1 MLGNIVSGVFTPVLA
16 KHLEELFS
24 PFSQKEPFWTF
35 ATFFALCEQSAETM
49 SLDCSELIS
58 YSGKPTFLR
67 KALILG
73 SSCRRP
79 NSG

>member
-49 SLDCSELIS
+49 SLDCSEL
-58 YSGKPTFLR
+58 
-67 KALILG
+67 
-73 SSCRRP
+73 
-79 NSG
+79 